1 MSTSSNLSSERSE
14 AERDLPGFLL
24 SAVRREHPEW
34 LTDDGQCP
42 PCEEYRHKLAQLFA
56 WTHQLRTAA

>member
-1 MSTSSNLSSERSE
+1 MNTSSTTSDERCE

-34 LTDDGQCP
+34 LTDEGQCP
-42 PCEEYRHKLAQLFA
+42 PCEEYQHKLAHLFA
-56 WTHQLRTAA
+56 WTHQLRAVA